1 LGTKYA
7 TIINLDGSIAAS
19 TQAHGNAASIIP
31 EINGNGL
38 WIAGNNGTNLISAK
52 HYTNTLGEA
61 SLQLSLTGGYAVLG
75 QALCLAVADSNGSLI
90 RYYGDYGNLLREEAV
105 ALGAYGG
112 APPQVSQFSGALAP
126 INNGQGIVGAI
137 STSNP
142 GMFLEGVTLTAGGIT
157 GDPDGDGTITAYQW
171 YLNDAEIPGANS
183 SSYTTSATGFGNYKV
198 AVTYDDG
205 QGFSATIDSAVQAI
219 SKIDNGR
226 GRLAAITGQGGAA
239 LLEGV
244 TLTAGAITGDPD
256 GDGHTDAYQWYK
268 NGVAIA
274 GAVSA
279 SLNTTATGVGAYS
292 VAVSYTD
299 GQGYS
304 ETLLSSSVD
313 VAFNSSINHAPTDLL
328 TSATSFNENIAAGT
342 TVATLSSTDPDTA
355 DTFTYT
361 LVGGTDSIDNT
372 AFSINNNQLRINASP
387 NFEAKS
393 SYSIRLRATDNAG
406 LHFEKPVTLTV
417 NDLTETVTSLVT
429 TFLAYDKDIL
439 QLTGSRH
446 VFGTGNAKD
455 NTIIGNSGRNG
466 LTGGL
471 GKDTLTGGGGVDT
484 FIYSAR
490 NESLL
495 SGFDVITDYA
505 SGELISC
512 YFETRGNRITSSR
525 GTLDALNE
533 SSIQQLLDP
542 TFQAHTVDA
551 FQVKGYN
558 GCFVA
563 INDNRD
569 GFQAATDSIIH
580 LSNYALGSDNP
591 IAIF

>member
-1 LGTKYA
+1 MR
-7 TIINLDGSIAAS
+7 
-19 TQAHGNAASIIP
+19 
-31 EINGNGL
+31 
-38 WIAGNNGTNLISAK
+38 
-52 HYTNTLGEA
+52 
-61 SLQLSLTGGYAVLG
+61 GG
-75 QALCLAVADSNGSLI
+75 I
-90 RYYGDYGNLLREEAV
+90 RYLDAGGFEEV
-105 ALGAYGG
+105 SYTQGAYVAVVDSGQG
-112 APPQVSQFSGALAP
+112 TAGLIKGSGAF
-126 INNGQGIVGAI
+126 N
-137 STSNP
+137 
-142 GMFLEGVTLTAGGIT
+142 EGVTLSAGTVT
-157 GDPDGDGTITAYQW
+157 GDPDGDATVTAYQW
-171 YLNDAEIPGANS
+171 YLNDALILGANS
-183 SSYTTSATGFGNYKV
+183 STYTTSATGFGTYKV

-205 QGFSATIDSAVQAI
+205 QGFSATVDSAVQAI

-226 GRLAAITGQGGAA
+226 GSLAAITGQGGAA

-484 FIYSAR
+484 FIYTAR

-551 FQVKGYN
+551 FHVKGYN